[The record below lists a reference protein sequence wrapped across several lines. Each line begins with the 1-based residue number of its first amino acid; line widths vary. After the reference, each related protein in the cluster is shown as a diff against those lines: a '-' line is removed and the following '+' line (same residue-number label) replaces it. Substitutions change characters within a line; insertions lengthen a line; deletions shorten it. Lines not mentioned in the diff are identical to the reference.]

1 MGQVFFPTDFCD
13 ECELLAL
20 VKPSD
25 ETVNVS
31 SLITDIVDKP
41 LCLIPSRRCFQY
53 AVIDSLPVT
62 NIQQSQ
68 NVKLYKNLTALLMYL
83 PQLSTLPEY
92 CSTSMGEKFPTCHDS
107 TVVQ

>member
-1 MGQVFFPTDFCD
+1 MGQVFFPTDLCD
-13 ECELLAL
+13 ECELLGL

-25 ETVNVS
+25 ATVNVS
-31 SLITDIVDKP
+31 SLITDIVDRP

-53 AVIDSLPVT
+53 AEIDSLPAT

-68 NVKLYKNLTALLMYL
+68 NVKLYKNLSALLMHMPDCSIL
-83 PQLSTLPEY
+83 LGY
-92 CSTSMGEKFPTCHDS
+92 CNISLGKKFPTCHGS

>member
-13 ECELLAL
+13 ECELPAL

-25 ETVNVS
+25 VTVNVS
-31 SLITDIVDKP
+31 SLITDIVDRP

-53 AVIDSLPVT
+53 AETDSLPVT

-68 NVKLYKNLTALLMYL
+68 NIKLYKNLTALLMHM
-83 PQLSTLPEY
+83 PELSILLGY
-92 CSTSMGEKFPTCHDS
+92 SNTSLGEKFPTCHDS